1 MEALVLSTQKNSPAE
16 AHRICPRRPMLWS
29 SVVAPLE
36 RQEPQWLPAPRWT
49 HRIHGCHGSKVHV
62 VPLAKG
68 GTAWVMLGAS
78 LTILTYSDF
87 EGKMFF
93 RVQMTYWRGW
103 QGNPSRIRDPLCAG
117 SECCPAWTAP
127 AHSWHV
133 QSLADQPLC
142 SLFFLPRNLRN
153 VINTF
158 LELPESRA
166 SSSSSI
172 EDLAF
177 SRDALALAT
186 HRCRH
191 WAERLLPLATKN
203 SWSAR
208 S

>member
-36 RQEPQWLPAPRWT
+36 RQEPQWQLLLVGHIESMAAMAPRST
-49 HRIHGCHGSKVHV
+49 LYHLRKE
-62 VPLAKG
+62 AR
-68 GTAWVMLGAS
+68 LGAS

-133 QSLADQPLC
+133 QSLVDQPLC
-142 SLFFLPRNLRN
+142 SLFFLPRNPRN
-153 VINTF
+153 VINKF

-166 SSSSSI
+166 SSRSSI